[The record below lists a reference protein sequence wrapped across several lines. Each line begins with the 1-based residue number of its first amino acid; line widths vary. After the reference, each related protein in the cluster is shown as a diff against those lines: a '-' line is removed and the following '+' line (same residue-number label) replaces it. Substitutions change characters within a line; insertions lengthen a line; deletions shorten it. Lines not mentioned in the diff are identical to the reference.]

1 MSVPL
6 FPLREPT
13 YFVLASLADGPL
25 HGYGIITRAEG
36 LSHGRVRLATGTLFT
51 ALDRLAAEGYVRLVS
66 DEVVSGRA
74 RRSYGLTDAGATAL
88 EADAIRRVNAA
99 SPVTPTRRAARSGR
113 VSPASAG
120 QGRAAGPAGRKVR
133 PA

>member
-1 MSVPL
+1 MSIPL
-6 FPLREPT
+6 APLREPT

-25 HGYGIITRAEG
+25 HGHGIIKRAEG
-36 LSHGRVRLATGTLFT
+36 LSHGGVRLATGTLFT

-66 DEVVSGRA
+66 EEVVSGRA
-74 RRSYGLTDAGATAL
+74 RRSYGLTDAGGTAL
-88 EADAIRRVNAA
+88 EAEATRLANAA
-99 SPVTPTRRAARSGR
+99 SPVTGTRRTARSGR

-120 QGRAAGPAGRKVR
+120 PGRAAGPAGRKVR

>member
-13 YFVLASLADGPL
+13 YFVLASLQDGPL

-74 RRSYGLTDAGATAL
+74 RRSYGLTDAGAGAL
-88 EADAIRRVNAA
+88 EAEA
-99 SPVTPTRRAARSGR
+99 TRRARAGRPGLGPRPAARSGG

-120 QGRAAGPAGRKVR
+120 QGRAAGPA
-133 PA
+133 